1 MALDRRCSGR
11 APVTRLP
18 RPDFLASAPR
28 PGPLAW
34 AAAGTGA
41 LVLALGVV
49 DVLGL
54 NSRIADQ
61 QVRLQ
66 MQLAAA
72 EARAQTAPN
81 RSGRAASAAAP
92 DTRAVDAEARVLR
105 RLGYPWQQLFTTLE
119 EATPAGVQWLALDHG
134 TDRADVRLAGQ
145 ARDAA
150 QAVALVDELAAWAG
164 WSDVVLRKLTLRD
177 PLGGV
182 GMNPVNLVTPV
193 STAIAA
199 SMGGP
204 PALFEVEARFDT
216 PDRLAVPTAPS
227 PPGRTRAP

>member
-1 MALDRRCSGR
+1 M
-11 APVTRLP
+11 TRLP

-28 PGPLAW
+28 PGLLAW

-41 LVLALGVV
+41 LVLALGVG

-66 MQLAAA
+66 IQLAAA
-72 EARAQTAPN
+72 EAHAQTAPN
-81 RSGRAASAAAP
+81 RTARAPAATAP
-92 DTRAVDAEARVLR
+92 DTRAADAEARVLR
-105 RLGYPWQQLFTTLE
+105 RLGHPWQQLFTTLE

-134 TDRADVRLAGQ
+134 TDRADLRLAGQ

-150 QAVALVDELAAWAG
+150 QAVALVDALAAWAG

-177 PLGGV
+177 PLGGA
-182 GMNPVNLVTPV
+182 GLNSA

-199 SMGGP
+199 SMGGT
-204 PALFEVEARFDT
+204 PALFEVEAQFDT
-216 PDRLAVPTAPS
+216 PDRHAVPTSPS
-227 PPGRTRAP
+227 ASGRARAP